1 MTCSHMS
8 YFFISKQLLWELFFR
23 ISNSKKPF
31 SNFEHGSNS
40 NSIAADVS
48 KVGSAS
54 YGRPFAVTVCDW
66 GTGGT
71 YLILGTYRGANEKQM
86 PSIATDTLG
95 GTTVSF
101 EDGVLTVTLSERMSY
116 LGIYY

>member
-1 MTCSHMS
+1 
-8 YFFISKQLLWELFFR
+8 
-23 ISNSKKPF
+23 
-31 SNFEHGSNS
+31 
-40 NSIAADVS
+40 
-48 KVGSAS
+48 
-54 YGRPFAVTVCDW
+54 
-66 GTGGT
+66 
-71 YLILGTYRGANEKQM
+71 M

>member
-1 MTCSHMS
+1 MNPGAIGRK
-8 YFFISKQLLWELFFR
+8 FLLQ
-23 ISNSKKPF
+23 NSKKPF

-48 KVGSAS
+48 KAGSAS